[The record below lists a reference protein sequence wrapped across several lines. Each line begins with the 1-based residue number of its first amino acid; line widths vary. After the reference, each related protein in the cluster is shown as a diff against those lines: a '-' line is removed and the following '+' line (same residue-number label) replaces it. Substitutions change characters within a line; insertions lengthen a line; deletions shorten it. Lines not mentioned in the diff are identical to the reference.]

1 MKGTTKIAVVLGIVV
16 LVLGT
21 VLFLGAKSS
30 AHFDQVTLAKAG
42 VVMDANIETAQFST
56 GDKLYRMW
64 NEEEMIG
71 TAKGVKQQIL
81 TDNMLFFEDD
91 SILFTKTFLAVDT
104 NGLTEKTKKR
114 TIYERKDKGN
124 YQAGNATIAENSIV
138 KLATRMY
145 FLNAT
150 AKVYFGEEEVTT
162 VDRPLLLI
170 DKTGSVIV
178 YDVPTKKRYLGHL
191 TLVIDEKKRFD
202 VSDEKY
208 YVEDR
213 VIDLASFGGTDNKKL
228 VLESSASSSE
238 STNERQSGKENKE
251 KALAAERNYSSEKAG
266 ATTDKQSADTSSE
279 AAAAGTDTGSANQVG
294 DSSVS
299 GTTNNSQGN
308 GHAGSLI
315 TLKDYQKLLDKI
327 DELSKKSEKALPVLT
342 LNYINPEVTKASYSY
357 QILDIDRTLVGSP
370 KVEIIKQMSD
380 EVIETAHINQTA
392 GIETFAGLTP
402 NTTYFLRFIYQY
414 DLGKG
419 EGIKTLEVKSQ
430 PFETTKVEAV
440 YQLKSVA
447 SESMVVKASLD
458 QQMSDLSRVR
468 LKVTGE
474 DGTAFSIEGNT
485 NLMSSGGQEFTI
497 SGLLPETKY
506 HYQLE
511 LFLASG
517 ESLLLKESN
526 RYQTLAGTK
535 LHALHTNVTNN
546 LIEVSYDW
554 TSVDYQLQDASLKLV
569 NSTTATVIPYRVVGQ
584 NEQELFVI
592 PLIEGDYASFS
603 LQLNLAV
610 LNMETKQTE
619 RLTYENDTVISYR
632 KNAHSTIRQKN
643 TNLLMSGTLPDLKNL
658 DLSGERQV
666 IEETDATAVD
676 NGLATSETATVESLV
691 DTEAAASPDNE
702 PYTCTLQWT
711 TPAEIEYTIVTER
724 KEKQQAISLTPE
736 IFAEE
741 NWQAFDRQV
750 VAVADNGLLQ
760 MELELSKLSV
770 DTFDFRQAIY
780 DNNGTLIMYVYSR

>member
-279 AAAAGTDTGSANQVG
+279 ATAAGTDTGSANQVG
-294 DSSVS
+294 NSSVS

-327 DELSKKSEKALPVLT
+327 DKLSKKSEKALPVLT

-592 PLIEGDYASFS
+592 PLIEGDYAAFS
-603 LQLNLAV
+603 VQLNLAV

-619 RLTYENDTVISYR
+619 RLTYENDTVVSYR

-643 TNLLMSGTLPDLKNL
+643 ADYLMSGTLSELKKL
-658 DLSGERQV
+658 DLSEERQTA
-666 IEETDATAVD
+666 EATDATAVD
-676 NGLATSETATVESLV
+676 NGLATSETATAETPVA
-691 DTEAAASPDNE
+691 TEAAASPDNE
-702 PYTCTLQWT
+702 TYTCTLQWT
-711 TPAEIEYTIVTER
+711 TPAENEYTIVTER
-724 KEKQQAISLTPE
+724 KEKQQIALTPE

-750 VAVADNGLLQ
+750 VTVADNGLLQ